1 MSNIFIA
8 VLACSRRSDS
18 WEQRKVKQARKNR
31 RGTKTSAQLTIDSE
45 IV

>member
-8 VLACSRRSDS
+8 PLACSRHSDS
-18 WEQRKVKQARKNR
+18 WDQCKVNQARKNR
-31 RGTKTSAQLTIDSE
+31 GGTKTSAQLTIDSE